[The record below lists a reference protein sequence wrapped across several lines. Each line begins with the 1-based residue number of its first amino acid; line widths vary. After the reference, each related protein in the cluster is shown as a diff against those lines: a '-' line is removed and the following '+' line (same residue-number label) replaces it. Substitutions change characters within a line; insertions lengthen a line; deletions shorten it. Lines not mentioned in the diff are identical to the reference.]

1 MFKRY
6 IVKGF
11 VLLLVPAAFSVAIPT
26 VGLAQ
31 DAPEPIKLKAESSEA
46 AQDVYADGA
55 SYQNGAKFEI
65 AIEEWVKFRDT
76 YSDDPLAPKS
86 IYYLGICSLQ
96 LKKYEDAA
104 AAFEFTAT
112 RYEKHENSEAA
123 YFYWGR
129 TRYAQALAAENAE
142 KRMAHFTT
150 AISAFGKQLELFEK
164 GPLSDQALYLRG
176 ESFYN
181 QDDKT
186 KAIADYRAVVVGFP
200 KSSYRQDAIYVLG
213 ATLEEKEKY
222 KEAGVAYD
230 LFLKEFPESGLRTE
244 VRMRKA
250 ESVSYTHLTLPTKA

>member
-1 MFKRY
+1 M
-6 IVKGF
+6 
-11 VLLLVPAAFSVAIPT
+11 
-26 VGLAQ
+26 
-31 DAPEPIKLKAESSEA
+31 
-46 AQDVYADGA
+46 
-55 SYQNGAKFEI
+55 
-65 AIEEWVKFRDT
+65 
-76 YSDDPLAPKS
+76 
-86 IYYLGICSLQ
+86 
-96 LKKYEDAA
+96 KKYEDAA

-150 AISAFGKQLELFEK
+150 AILAFGKQLELFEK
-164 GPLSDQALYLRG
+164 GALSDQALYLRG

-186 KAIADYRAVVVGFP
+186 KAIADYRAVVIGFP

-250 ESVSYTHLTLPTKA
+250 ESMLQDNKFEEAAQIFAEVAAVEGFDHATRSRLRQAFVSSTSSNWMMLLRSISPYSRQPKRQITRRLPLPSCMCFAESTSKRSCTTSHWRWLSKWPKKLTRKI